1 METTM
6 KLPLPAKS
14 QQIPTFTTSL
24 YPKSVNRSPELD
36 LQQTPSSRKDSRR
49 RIRNLSLIKRKLAPS
64 SRRSRPQTPLLK
76 WKVEERVDGGGEVD
90 EDETKSELE
99 NGGKNLQRVS
109 GERDVIVSARKL
121 AAGFWRFQKPEVSA
135 DGGRSGLKRTQEQGI
150 GSQPVAGHVRVP
162 ILRHHNSNIFSN
174 ETRDLIQG
182 QPSTSGMRNGVLCK
196 LEPFFQFSNS
206 VMEGATKWDPI
217 GSKIS
222 DDRGHIYIQ
231 RELLDQQVSLVSV
244 ISSLEAE
251 LKQARGRILEL
262 ETERHASKKKLESF
276 LRKVGEEKALWRM
289 REHEKVRVFIE
300 SIRTELNHE
309 RKNRRRVEHFNSKLV
324 HELADAKSLV
334 KQLMQD
340 YEEERK
346 ERVLIEQVC
355 EELAKEIGDN
365 KADIEASKRES
376 ARLREEVEEERKML
390 QLAEVWREE
399 RVQMKLVDA
408 KVAVEEKY
416 SQMNRLVA
424 DLENF
429 LRLRGAISD
438 IKEMK
443 EAVILGKT
451 ASAVNIQ
458 DIKQLSYQHSKP
470 DDIFSI
476 FEEVNFDEN
485 HEREVKPYGSYSP
498 ATEISKVRT
507 VSPEVNVDTAKRA
520 DGTLMVSRT
529 CIDQNGEIDDESGWE
544 TVSQV
549 EDQDSSSSPEGST
562 VLPANKNCGKSSST
576 SGSSVTDWEEY
587 GGGGGGESTINISE
601 VYSELVKK
609 SKKVSNLTKRL
620 WKSGHHNGGDS
631 NKMMPVKEPH
641 GITSSSPE
649 AESGNGESSPDF
661 TGQWSSFNLSDA
673 QIARQRKV
681 QINAKDNQKL
691 QLRHVLN
698 QKI

>member
-6 KLPLPAKS
+6 KLPPPAKS
-14 QQIPTFTTSL
+14 HQVHTFTSSL
-24 YPKSVNRSPELD
+24 YPKSVNQSPELD
-36 LQQTPSSRKDSRR
+36 LQQTPTSRKDSRR

-64 SRRSRPQTPLLK
+64 GRRSRPQTPLLK
-76 WKVEERVDGGGEVD
+76 WKVEERVDGGGEEDQD
-90 EDETKSELE
+90 EKKSESE
-99 NGGKNLQRVS
+99 NGGKDLRQAS

-135 DGGRSGLKRTQEQGI
+135 DGGRNGLRRKQEQGI
-150 GSQPVAGHVRVP
+150 GFQPVAGHVRVP
-162 ILRHHNSNIFSN
+162 ILRHHNNNIFSN
-174 ETRDLIQG
+174 ETRDLLQG
-182 QPSTSGMRNGVLCK
+182 QPSSGMRNGVLCK

-206 VMEGATKWDPI
+206 VMEGATKWDPV

-222 DDRGHIYIQ
+222 DERGHIYNQ

-251 LKQARGRILEL
+251 LKQARVRILEL
-262 ETERHASKKKLESF
+262 ETERHVSKKKLESF
-276 LRKVGEEKALWRM
+276 LRKVDEEKAVWRM

-324 HELADAKSLV
+324 RELADAKSLV

-355 EELAKEIGDN
+355 EELAKEIGDD
-365 KADIEASKRES
+365 KAEIEASKRES
-376 ARLREEVEEERKML
+376 ARLREEVEGERKML

-451 ASAVNIQ
+451 ASAVDIQ
-458 DIKQLSYQHSKP
+458 DIKQLSYQHPKP

-498 ATEISKVRT
+498 ATEISKVGT
-507 VSPEVNVDTAKRA
+507 TSPEVNVDAAKRV
-520 DGTLMVSRT
+520 DGTLIASHP
-529 CIDQNGEIDDESGWE
+529 CINQNGDIDDESGWE

-549 EDQDSSSSPEGST
+549 EDQDSSSSPEGSMIP
-562 VLPANKNCGKSSST
+562 PANKNCGKSSST
-576 SGSSVTDWEEY
+576 SGSGSVTDWEEY
-587 GGGGGGESTINISE
+587 GGNGETTINISE

-609 SKKVSNLTKRL
+609 SKKVSNLTKKL

-631 NKMMPVKEPH
+631 NKMIPVKESH
-641 GITSSSPE
+641 RIITSSPE
-649 AESGNGESSPDF
+649 AESGNGGSSPDF
-661 TGQWSSFNLSDA
+661 IGQWSSFDLSDA

-681 QINAKDNQKL
+681 QINVKESQKL
-691 QLRHVLN
+691 QLRHVLK

>member
-1 METTM
+1 MESTM
-6 KLPLPAKS
+6 KLPLPLPLPAKS
-14 QQIPTFTTSL
+14 QHIPTFTSSL

-49 RIRNLSLIKRKLAPS
+49 RIRNLSFIKRKLAPS
-64 SRRSRPQTPLLK
+64 GRRSRPQTPLLK
-76 WKVEERVDGGGEVD
+76 WKVEERVDGGGEMD
-90 EDETKSELE
+90 EDEKKSESE
-99 NGGKNLQRVS
+99 NGGKDLQRVS

-121 AAGFWRFQKPEVSA
+121 AAGFWRFQKPEVSV
-135 DGGRSGLKRTQEQGI
+135 DGGKSGLKRTQEQGI

-182 QPSTSGMRNGVLCK
+182 QPSTSGVRNGVLRK

-222 DDRGHIYIQ
+222 DDRGGLIYNQ

-251 LKQARGRILEL
+251 LKQTRVRILEL

-276 LRKVGEEKALWRM
+276 LRKVDEEKAVWRM
-289 REHEKVRVFIE
+289 REHEK
-300 SIRTELNHE
+300 
-309 RKNRRRVEHFNSKLV
+309 
-324 HELADAKSLV
+324 
-334 KQLMQD
+334 D

-355 EELAKEIGDN
+355 EELAKEIGDD
-365 KADIEASKRES
+365 KAEIEASKRES

-451 ASAVNIQ
+451 ASALNIQ

-485 HEREVKPYGSYSP
+485 HEREVKPYGSFSP
-498 ATEISKVRT
+498 ATVISKVGT
-507 VSPEVNVDTAKRA
+507 TSPEVNVDTAKRV
-520 DGTLMVSRT
+520 DGTLMASRT
-529 CIDQNGEIDDESGWE
+529 CINQNGEIDDESGWE

-562 VLPANKNCGKSSST
+562 ILPANKNCGKSSST

-587 GGGGGGESTINISE
+587 GHGGGGGGESTINVSE

-631 NKMMPVKEPH
+631 NKMITVKEPPH
-641 GITSSSPE
+641 GITSSSPD
-649 AESGNGESSPDF
+649 AESGNGEYSPDF
-661 TGQWSSFNLSDA
+661 TGQWGSFDISDG

-681 QINAKDNQKL
+681 QINAKENQKL

>member
-1 METTM
+1 
-6 KLPLPAKS
+6 
-14 QQIPTFTTSL
+14 
-24 YPKSVNRSPELD
+24 
-36 LQQTPSSRKDSRR
+36 
-49 RIRNLSLIKRKLAPS
+49 
-64 SRRSRPQTPLLK
+64 
-76 WKVEERVDGGGEVD
+76 
-90 EDETKSELE
+90 
-99 NGGKNLQRVS
+99 
-109 GERDVIVSARKL
+109 
-121 AAGFWRFQKPEVSA
+121 
-135 DGGRSGLKRTQEQGI
+135 
-150 GSQPVAGHVRVP
+150 
-162 ILRHHNSNIFSN
+162 
-174 ETRDLIQG
+174 
-182 QPSTSGMRNGVLCK
+182 
-196 LEPFFQFSNS
+196 
-206 VMEGATKWDPI
+206 MEGATKWDPI

-222 DDRGHIYIQ
+222 DERGHIYNQ

-251 LKQARGRILEL
+251 LKQARVRILEL

-276 LRKVGEEKALWRM
+276 LRKVDEEKAVWRM

-334 KQLMQD
+334 KQLMHD

-355 EELAKEIGDN
+355 EELAKEIGDD
-365 KADIEASKRES
+365 KAEIEASKRES
-376 ARLREEVEEERKML
+376 AKLREEVEEERKML

-443 EAVILGKT
+443 EAAILGQT

-458 DIKQLSYQHSKP
+458 DIKQLSYQQSKP

-498 ATEISKVRT
+498 ATEISKVGT
-507 VSPEVNVDTAKRA
+507 MSPEVNVDAAKRA
-520 DGTLMVSRT
+520 DGTLMASHA
-529 CIDQNGEIDDESGWE
+529 CIDQNGDIDDESGWE

-562 VLPANKNCGKSSST
+562 RPPANKNCRKSSST
-576 SGSSVTDWEEY
+576 SGSGTVTDWEEY
-587 GGGGGGESTINISE
+587 GGGGGGGETTINISE
-601 VYSELVKK
+601 VYSELIKK

-631 NKMMPVKEPH
+631 NKMIPVKESH
-641 GITSSSPE
+641 GITSSPEAE
-649 AESGNGESSPDF
+649 AESGNGGSSPDF
-661 TGQWSSFNLSDA
+661 TGHWSSFDLSDT

-681 QINAKDNQKL
+681 QINVKESQKL
-691 QLRHVLN
+691 QLRHVLK